1 MLFKNHNS
9 HNSSFLNRK
18 EGKKHVI
25 ILNRKEGSGKEIQ
38 IVHMLTV
45 SMSSPKMKS
54 LPYLQIITTYLVLS
68 TFSNVR
74 KYGFR

>member
-1 MLFKNHNS
+1 MLLKKKPSILNS

-54 LPYLQIITTYLVLS
+54 LPLQLI
-68 TFSNVR
+68 
-74 KYGFR
+74 